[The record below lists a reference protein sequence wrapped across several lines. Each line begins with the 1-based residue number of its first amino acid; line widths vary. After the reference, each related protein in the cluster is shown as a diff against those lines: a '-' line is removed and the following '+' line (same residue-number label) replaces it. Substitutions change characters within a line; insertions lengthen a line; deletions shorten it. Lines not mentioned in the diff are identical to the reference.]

1 MTRNNPLRAA
11 SQLKQFDLGNIFT
24 SLRYPN
30 YRLWFFG
37 QLISLIGTWTQTTA
51 QGYLIY
57 QLTKSPEFLGYAS
70 FANGLPSWLFTL
82 YAGAIADR
90 MPRRTLM
97 VITQSSMLI
106 LAFVMAILT
115 FTHSIQW
122 WHIVILTFLL
132 GVSNAFD
139 APARQAFVL
148 EMVEREDMTNAIA
161 LNSTM
166 FNSALVLG
174 PAFGGLIYAWVG
186 PGWCFTINGIS
197 FIAVIIALLL
207 MKLRPFV
214 PMPSNGTTLGDVRD
228 GMKYVFTNPPVRR
241 LIVNLAIFTIFGF
254 GFVTLLPAWAVA
266 VLGGDATTNGFLQA
280 ARGFGSLIG
289 ALTVAAMGH
298 IRFRGKIWTIN
309 AFLLPI
315 TMVAFA
321 YLHTLIPSLV
331 AIASAGFATMMVL
344 NVTNA
349 MVQNRIAD
357 EMRGRVMGIYTFFFF
372 GAFPLS
378 SLIAGWA
385 AERIGEPLTVTISAA
400 ILLVF
405 AVWVVWRQPDLRAME

>member
-1 MTRNNPLRAA
+1 MRSAGAIRQFSIRDTFA
-11 SQLKQFDLGNIFT
+11 SLK
-24 SLRYPN
+24 YPN

-37 QLISLIGTWTQTTA
+37 QLVSLIGTWTQTTA

-57 QLTKSPEFLGYAS
+57 QLTKSPEYLGYAS

-90 MPRRTLM
+90 VPRRTLM

-106 LAFVMAILT
+106 LAFIMAILT
-115 FTHSIQW
+115 FTNIIQW
-122 WHIVILTFLL
+122 WHILILTFFL

-148 EMVEREDMTNAIA
+148 EMVDREDLTNAIA

-166 FNSALVLG
+166 FTSALVLG
-174 PAFGGLIYAWVG
+174 PAFGGLVYAWVG

-197 FIAVIIALLL
+197 FIAVIIALL
-207 MKLRPFV
+207 MMRLRPFV
-214 PMPSNGTTLGDVRD
+214 PVPSNGDTFADMRD
-228 GMKYVFTNPPVRR
+228 GMKYVMANPAVRN
-241 LIVNLAIFTIFGF
+241 LIINLFIFSIFGF
-254 GFVTLLPAWAVA
+254 GFVTLIPAWAVA

-289 ALTVAAMGH
+289 ALTIAAMG
-298 IRFRGKIWTIN
+298 RFKFRGKVWTIN
-309 AFLLPI
+309 TFLLPI
-315 TMVAFA
+315 MMVIFA
-321 YLHTLIPSLV
+321 YMRTLAFSLL
-331 AIASAGFATMMVL
+331 AIACAGFATMMVL

-378 SLIAGWA
+378 SLLAGWA
-385 AERIGEPLTVTISAA
+385 AERIGEPLTVIISAG
-400 ILLVF
+400 ILMLFSLWVF
-405 AVWVVWRQPDLRAME
+405 WRQPGLRAME

>member
-1 MTRNNPLRAA
+1 MSQFSVRDTFA
-11 SQLKQFDLGNIFT
+11 SLK
-24 SLRYPN
+24 YPN

-37 QLISLIGTWTQTTA
+37 QLISLVGTWTQTTA

-57 QLTKSPEFLGYAS
+57 QLTKSPEYLGYAS

-90 MPRRTLM
+90 VPRRTLM
-97 VITQSSMLI
+97 VITQSSMLV
-106 LAFVMAILT
+106 LAFVMAALS
-115 FTHSIQW
+115 FTNSIQW
-122 WHIVILTFLL
+122 WHILILTFLL
-132 GVSNAFD
+132 GISNAFD

-148 EMVEREDMTNAIA
+148 EMVDREDMTNAIA

-174 PAFGGLIYAWVG
+174 PAFGGLVYAWVG

-207 MKLRPFV
+207 KRLKPFV
-214 PMPSNGTTLGDVRD
+214 PIPSNGDTLADVKD
-228 GMKYVFTNPPVRR
+228 GMKYVMGHPAVRT
-241 LIVNLAIFTIFGF
+241 LIIDLFIFTIFGF

-289 ALTVAAMGH
+289 ALMVAAMGR
-298 IRFRGKIWTIN
+298 IKFRGKVWMIN
-309 AFLLPI
+309 SFLLPI
-315 TMVAFA
+315 LMVIFA
-321 YLHTLIPSLV
+321 YMRSLIPSLV
-331 AIASAGFATMMVL
+331 AIACGGFATMMVL
-344 NVTNA
+344 NMTNA
-349 MVQNRIAD
+349 MVQSRIAD

-385 AERIGEPLTVTISAA
+385 AEKIGETITVIISAA
-400 ILLVF
+400 ILMVF
-405 AVWVVWRQPDLRAME
+405 ALWVFWRQPSLRAME

>member
-1 MTRNNPLRAA
+1 LRDAGTL
-11 SQLKQFDLGNIFT
+11 SQF
-24 SLRYPN
+24 SLRDTFASLKYPN
-30 YRLWFFG
+30 YRLWFIG
-37 QLISLIGTWTQTTA
+37 QLVSLVGTWTQTTA

-57 QLTKSPEFLGYAS
+57 QLTKSPAYLGYAS
-70 FANGLPSWLFTL
+70 FANGLPSWFFTL

-90 MPRRTLM
+90 VPRRILM

-106 LAFVMAILT
+106 LAFVLAVLA
-115 FTHSIQW
+115 FTNTVQW
-122 WHIVILTFLL
+122 WHILILTFLL
-132 GVSNAFD
+132 GISNAFD

-207 MKLRPFV
+207 MRLKPFV
-214 PMPSNGTTLGDVRD
+214 PVRSDGSTWSDVKE
-228 GMKYVFTNPPVRR
+228 GLKYVVNSPDLRM
-241 LIVNLAIFTIFGF
+241 LISNLFITTVFGL
-254 GFVTLLPAWAVA
+254 GIATLIPAWAVV
-266 VLGGDATTNGFLQA
+266 VLGGDASTNGFLLA

-289 ALTVAAMGH
+289 SLTIAALGR
-298 IRFRGKIWTIN
+298 IRFRGKVWTIN
-309 AFLLPI
+309 SLIMPI
-315 TMVAFA
+315 MMVVFA
-321 YLHTLIPSLV
+321 YMHWLIPSLL
-331 AIASAGFATMMVL
+331 AMAAMGFSFMMIVNL
-344 NVTNA
+344 SNA
-349 MVQNRIAD
+349 MVQTRIPD

-372 GAFPLS
+372 GAIPLG
-378 SLIAGWA
+378 SLISGWA
-385 AERIGEPLTVTISAA
+385 ADIIGEPLTVIISAA

-405 AVWVVWRQPDLRAME
+405 ALWVIWRQPALRAME